1 MFIGFEGNQDAEL
14 MSRDQENRHEA
25 RIAEQMRLAA
35 PYADSK
41 PSMVTEVF
49 WIYATRREGT
59 YPGPTARSG
68 KWIVLGDAARIDD
81 LWTRIKVATE
91 EGRLGGRSK
100 VSTAK
105 PNPTAADPNTKAI
118 CVYTY
123 DSDDVDDVMRVRQEL
138 RALGVVEKVGYKT
151 DERTMAGVY
160 VSAGYRP
167 EDVRKYFE

>member
-1 MFIGFEGNQDAEL
+1 MMD
-14 MSRDQENRHEA
+14 RDQENRHES
-25 RIAEQMRLAA
+25 RIAEQMRLAE

-41 PSMVTEVF
+41 PSTVIEVY
-49 WIYATRREGT
+49 WIYATKRAGT

-68 KWIVLGDAARIDD
+68 KWLVLGNVARIDG
-81 LWTRIKVATE
+81 LWAKIKAATE
-91 EGRLGGRSK
+91 KGRLGGRSK

-105 PNPTAADPNTKAI
+105 PNPTSADPKTKAI

-123 DSDDVDDVMRVRQEL
+123 DSDDVEDVMRVRREL
-138 RALGVVEKVGYKT
+138 RALGVIEKIGYKT

-160 VSAGYRP
+160 VSRGYKP